1 MSDTAVGIA
10 CDALETRSRFPKSTA
25 GDRNPVDLVMMMMM
39 MMMLM
44 MIIVMMMIMMMIR
57 FGLQGGLVH
66 KVAQANHY
74 FVVRW
79 GISGH

>member
-1 MSDTAVGIA
+1 MVVEGLLKLTADRQKTGQ
-10 CDALETRSRFPKSTA
+10 LEPKWL
-25 GDRNPVDLVMMMMM
+25 RMMMM
-39 MMMLM
+39 
-44 MIIVMMMIMMMIR
+44 MMMIR